1 MKRASME
8 KSDQCKTK
16 RSKKYYSDARL
27 KEISSIFLS
36 DKKNANI
43 LIDLLDQL
51 SVSLLNN
58 NFIVCGSVFFL

>member
-1 MKRASME
+1 MKRTSMD

-16 RSKKYYSDARL
+16 RIKKYYSDARL

-51 SVSLLNN
+51 SVSVLINK
-58 NFIVCGSVFFL
+58 I

>member
-1 MKRASME
+1 MKRMSIDD
-8 KSDQCKTK
+8 SDHCKTK
-16 RSKKYYSDARL
+16 RSKKYYSEARL

-51 SVSLLNN
+51 SVSVIINK
-58 NFIVCGSVFFL
+58 F